1 MKEKHTTQAQLT
13 KLAAFRQSVYGCL
26 TKARDALFELLDA
39 VLTTPQLAS
48 FPELSCAPVFRRQW
62 PSLYEALPDGAV
74 DQAALLKL
82 ALESWPPT
90 DRPVLVGD
98 HTAWTRAQA
107 RTRRDRTFEHQPV
120 VIKGQKPI
128 TIGHGYSP
136 LGVVPEASG
145 SWFLPLLHERIPS
158 ETAPSVK
165 LAQQLKTVCAELS
178 ARPLGLFDS
187 EYGSGRARNAGRG
200 V

>member
-1 MKEKHTTQAQLT
+1 MGKFTHS
-13 KLAAFRQSVYGCL
+13 R
-26 TKARDALFELLDA
+26 LLYPF
-39 VLTTPQLAS
+39 LGS
-48 FPELSCAPVFRRQW
+48 FQNPYKIS
-62 PSLYEALPDGAV
+62 
-74 DQAALLKL
+74 
-82 ALESWPPT
+82 
-90 DRPVLVGD
+90 
-98 HTAWTRAQA
+98 
-107 RTRRDRTFEHQPV
+107 

-128 TIGHGYSP
+128 TIGHGYST